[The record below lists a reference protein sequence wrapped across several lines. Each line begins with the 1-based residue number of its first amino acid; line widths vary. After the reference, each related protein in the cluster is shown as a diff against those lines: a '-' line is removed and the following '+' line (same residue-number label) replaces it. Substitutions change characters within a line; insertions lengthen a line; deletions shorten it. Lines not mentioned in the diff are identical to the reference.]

1 HPILSSKIFC
11 NSAARQGTS
20 RTPFCWNPYS
30 SSACF
35 SNFKNNGLFSQ
46 CNSTI
51 NLFGSSSEFTDNTA
65 KCPSLTSFGTTSLF
79 LNFLIISLMY
89 LSPYSQ
95 DNFVRSMC
103 LGIEARRFNR
113 FERIH

>member
-1 HPILSSKIFC
+1 MIFHPILSSKMFC

-35 SNFKNNGLFSQ
+35 NNFKNNGLLSQ
-46 CNSTI
+46 CSSTI
-51 NLFGSSSEFTDNTA
+51 NFFGSSSGFTENTA

-79 LNFLIISLMY
+79 LNFLIII
-89 LSPYSQ
+89 LSMTIHELLLSFPIYRIVEYS
-95 DNFVRSMC
+95 NFGMW
-103 LGIEARRFNR
+103 
-113 FERIH
+113 